1 MKYGK
6 PQEIMYMTLDQ
17 KTLQGIRGL
26 MEASLET
33 GLKDIAIQFPASVK
47 ILAMVA
53 LLHRTYYA
61 SLL

>member
-6 PQEIMYMTLDQ
+6 PQEIMCLILDQ

-26 MEASLET
+26 MEASLGT
-33 GLKDIAIQFPASVK
+33 GLKDIAIQYPASAK
-47 ILAMVA
+47 TLAMVTT
-53 LLHRTYYA
+53 LHRTYYA